1 MKHSQEPEKCMSR
14 RNKYIIKLM
23 PSLPPFPPLAKGSP
37 SIVRTAKNIVKGYH
51 LSGTIALVDIISVTY

>member
-1 MKHSQEPEKCMSR
+1 
-14 RNKYIIKLM
+14 M